1 MRFMFFFYPALAATL
16 EERKRMR
23 PIARHTEPWQ
33 KMFDEVAEL
42 SRMAEDLGFE
52 AVTFPEHHLHTE
64 GAEMG
69 SLPVLTQYVINQTE
83 RIKVGPI
90 GYVLPGWNPL
100 RLALEIAWLDQLTKG
115 CTFVGFARGYQAR
128 WLNAMAQKVNIGA
141 SAISTMQEDIDAR
154 NPNKQPLPSS
164 ECTTDRLEKAHFA
177 LVGTTSDIR
186 REMDLLVE
194 TANPEWFIW
203 QSDQGY
209 LPLDQVKRMLQRFG
223 KEILPHYV

>member
-1 MRFMFFFYPALAATL
+1 MSFMFFFYPALAATL

-69 SLPVLTQYVINQTE
+69 SLPVLTQYVINKTN
-83 RIKVGPI
+83 RIK
-90 GYVLPGWNPL
+90 
-100 RLALEIAWLDQLTKG
+100 
-115 CTFVGFARGYQAR
+115 
-128 WLNAMAQKVNIGA
+128 
-141 SAISTMQEDIDAR
+141 
-154 NPNKQPLPSS
+154 
-164 ECTTDRLEKAHFA
+164 
-177 LVGTTSDIR
+177 VGTTSDIR
-186 REMDLLVE
+186 CEMDLLVE

-209 LPLDQVKRMLQRFG
+209 LPLEQVKQMLKRFG

>member
-1 MRFMFFFYPALAATL
+1 MKFMYFFYPALAASL

-33 KMFDEVAEL
+33 KMFAEVVEL

-52 AVTFPEHHLHTE
+52 AVSFPEHHLHTE

-69 SLPVLTQYVINQTE
+69 SLPVLTQYVISHLGNVGLIGIGWQQCFHHFGSTE
-83 RIKVGPI
+83 AFRFP
-90 GYVLPGWNPL
+90 
-100 RLALEIAWLDQLTKG
+100 
-115 CTFVGFARGYQAR
+115 
-128 WLNAMAQKVNIGA
+128 
-141 SAISTMQEDIDAR
+141 EDEAKY
-154 NPNKQPLPSS
+154 NKQPLPSS
-164 ECTTDRLEKAHFA
+164 ECTMERLEKAHFA
-177 LVGTTSDIR
+177 LVGTASDIR

-209 LPLDQVKRMLQRFG
+209 LPLEQVKQMLKRFG
-223 KEILPHYV
+223 KEILPHY